1 MRKENSLLMTTS
13 FDFPILERKVNYDE
27 IILLTETLSKT
38 ETSNILFLDFVQL
51 SKKIVVIL
59 WTTISLL

>member
-1 MRKENSLLMTTS
+1 MTTS
-13 FDFPILERKVNYDE
+13 SDFPILERKVNHEE

-38 ETSNILFLDFVQL
+38 ETRNILFLDFVQL

-59 WTTISLL
+59 WITISLL